1 MVVTLCFLYN
11 IFFLNSKIYFVQKE
25 HDIYKT
31 AKIISHSVKS
41 GIKSTYFMHNYGRD
55 VCYINIYCQND
66 YLCTVCYF
74 CGFHLLYCCG
84 DLSSDLWLCNKT
96 RVFFLLFKGHV
107 LIFLYAENI
116 EGILELLSKHLRPL
130 ASRAQY
136 RACKKMPSIIITSII
151 RLSSF
156 LEN

>member
-1 MVVTLCFLYN
+1 MIICVLYVIFVVFICF
-11 IFFLNSKIYFVQKE
+11 IVVGTCQVTFGFV
-25 HDIYKT
+25 
-31 AKIISHSVKS
+31 
-41 GIKSTYFMHNYGRD
+41 IK
-55 VCYINIYCQND
+55 QE
-66 YLCTVCYF
+66 
-74 CGFHLLYCCG
+74 
-84 DLSSDLWLCNKT
+84 
-96 RVFFLLFKGHV
+96 FFLLFKGHV

-130 ASRAQY
+130 ASRDQY